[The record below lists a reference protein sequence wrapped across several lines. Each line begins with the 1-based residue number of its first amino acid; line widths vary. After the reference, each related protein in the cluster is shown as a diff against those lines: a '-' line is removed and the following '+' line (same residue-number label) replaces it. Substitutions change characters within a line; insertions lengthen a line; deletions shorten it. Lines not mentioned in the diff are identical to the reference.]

1 MDGREKDETLEE
13 RTRRLER
20 QAVHPEDELRK
31 SPEEAEERMEES
43 EEPPAAQPARR

>member
-31 SPEEAEERMEES
+31 SPEEAEERLDVPEEAPS
-43 EEPPAAQPARR
+43 PPARR